1 MAWSFPRQD
10 FQHVTDLAKDP
21 ECTLDALAQESDIR
35 EAFRQG
41 DAALIPFLLAH
52 LDEIIDIALGEKEG
66 ADISTRAVCVYFL
79 STNCPVFSAQL
90 SCSPLFLGKMTEFI
104 SKSGEFSIPA
114 ISTFCRAMEVL
125 TQHSRGFVFKYL
137 PEPDIFLTNVIQKIS
152 YLPVASFLEGI
163 TENVNQAILDF
174 LREQNATHQLFEMFG
189 DDERAN
195 ASILAI
201 LTNIAS
207 MELPNATLIECL
219 LDEAALDKLFS
230 FCVGDS
236 VVLSSLAFNLMLEL
250 CACCED
256 REELFTDV
264 DPRAVINFVMRHMS
278 DITGYIER
286 EGSFTTAKARGGDL
300 LIEAISCSDEVPD
313 CVYSLLRVLFEKMFE
328 NPVHSSLHCTL
339 LGITGAVEAKDKGL
353 FQRFD
358 VRQRIVDAFAKRNT
372 TVAMYWGHLFKL
384 AEMVVDAEVQPQ
396 SVCDGWDAFIDGPYE
411 SMRSA
416 MEAQYG
422 GPLPH
427 SSSSSF
433 QTDDDDALLYFHKA
447 GSDDSDEFESYEE
460 DSSEEKLILIDFG

>member
-219 LDEAALDKLFS
+219 LDEAA
-230 FCVGDS
+230 
-236 VVLSSLAFNLMLEL
+236 
-250 CACCED
+250 
-256 REELFTDV
+256 
-264 DPRAVINFVMRHMS
+264 NFVMRHMS

-339 LGITGAVEAKDKGL
+339 LGIAGAVEAKDKGL